1 MAARHPRPLTGR
13 TVLLCL
19 VGFFAVVAGAN
30 AIMIRAAVS
39 TFGGVE
45 TSSSYQAGL
54 AFKREAAAARAQDQ
68 LHWQVKANVRPVPG
82 AIRVE
87 IDARDAAGRPLSGL
101 EARVLLHH
109 PADARADQTVAVSED
124 TAGHF
129 RGTTTAVAGQRE
141 LMIELSRGGERLFRS
156 QNRVVLQ

>member
-1 MAARHPRPLTGR
+1 MKQARPLTGR

-19 VGFFAVVAGAN
+19 IAFFGVVAIAN

-54 AFKREAAAARAQDQ
+54 AFTQNAAAAHAQDE
-68 LHWQVKANVRPVPG
+68 LHWDVKADVRPVG
-82 AIRVE
+82 EKVIVE

-101 EARVLLHH
+101 EANVILH
-109 PADARADQTVAVSED
+109 
-124 TAGHF
+124 
-129 RGTTTAVAGQRE
+129 
-141 LMIELSRGGERLFRS
+141 
-156 QNRVVLQ
+156 